1 MTIPPTEIPARP
13 VPRVAKE
20 LLKSSGFLLA
30 RVGIGFKTQALAKLE
45 EWGFDPY
52 DYSVLA
58 ILAEGAREAQATLAD
73 TLGLDPSRV
82 VAVLDSLE
90 RRELV
95 ERQRDPH
102 GRRRPGLET
111 LVPELLD
118 PGPLGLRDQPADA
131 AGLRRRRAPAER
143 ARLPHERRRDEERR
157 DPGSYPARRESE
169 QARAH
174 ELVLLHRQPR
184 VR

>member
-90 RRELV
+90 QRKLV

-102 GRRRPGLET
+102 DRRRHVVSITPSGKRQLSRLRTTMKELEDEFFAPLDAET
-111 LVPELLD
+111 RERLHDLL
-118 PGPLGLRDQPADA
+118 
-131 AGLRRRRAPAER
+131 
-143 ARLPHERRRDEERR
+143 
-157 DPGSYPARRESE
+157 
-169 QARAH
+169 
-174 ELVLLHRQPR
+174 LVLACHHDPR
-184 VR
+184 CASKSQETA

>member
-1 MTIPPTEIPARP
+1 MTTQNTEIPARP
-13 VPRVAKE
+13 SAHVAKE

-58 ILAEGAREAQATLAD
+58 ILAEGAREAQSTLAD

-95 ERQRDPH
+95 ERQRDTLD
-102 GRRRPGLET
+102 RRRHVVSITPSGKRQLSRLRATMKELEDEFFAPFDAET
-111 LVPELLD
+111 RERLHELL
-118 PGPLGLRDQPADA
+118 
-131 AGLRRRRAPAER
+131 
-143 ARLPHERRRDEERR
+143 
-157 DPGSYPARRESE
+157 
-169 QARAH
+169 
-174 ELVLLHRQPR
+174 LVLACYHDPR
-184 VR
+184 CALKSQDTA

>member
-1 MTIPPTEIPARP
+1 MSTQNTEIPARP
-13 VPRVAKE
+13 SAHVAKE

-30 RVGIGFKTQALAKLE
+30 RVGVGFKTQALAKLE

-90 RRELV
+90 QRELV
-95 ERQRDPH
+95 ERQRDPLD
-102 GRRRPGLET
+102 RRRHVVSITPAGKRQLSRLRTTMKELEDEFFAPFDAESRER
-111 LVPELLD
+111 LHELL
-118 PGPLGLRDQPADA
+118 
-131 AGLRRRRAPAER
+131 
-143 ARLPHERRRDEERR
+143 
-157 DPGSYPARRESE
+157 
-169 QARAH
+169 
-174 ELVLLHRQPR
+174 LVLACHHDPR
-184 VR
+184 CAFKSQDTA

>member
-58 ILAEGAREAQATLAD
+58 ILAEGAREAQATIAD

-90 RRELV
+90 QRELV

-102 GRRRPGLET
+102 DRRRHVVSITPSGKRQLSRLRTTMKELEDEFFAPLDAET
-111 LVPELLD
+111 RERLHELLFVLACHHD
-118 PGPLGLRDQPADA
+118 PRCAFKSQDTA
-131 AGLRRRRAPAER
+131 
-143 ARLPHERRRDEERR
+143 
-157 DPGSYPARRESE
+157 
-169 QARAH
+169 
-174 ELVLLHRQPR
+174 
-184 VR
+184 

>member
-102 GRRRPGLET
+102 DRRRHVVSITPSGKRQLSRLRTTMKEFSDDYRAHIVDRKCPT
-111 LVPELLD
+111 GTCVPL
-118 PGPLGLRDQPADA
+118 
-131 AGLRRRRAPAER
+131 R
-143 ARLPHERRRDEERR
+143 ARRYETM
-157 DPGSYPARRESE
+157 A
-169 QARAH
+169 
-174 ELVLLHRQPR
+174 QP
-184 VR
+184 

>member
-1 MTIPPTEIPARP
+1 MNTQDTEIPARP
-13 VPRVAKE
+13 SAHVAKE

-95 ERQRDPH
+95 ERQRDTLD
-102 GRRRPGLET
+102 RRRHVVSITPSGKRQLSRLRATMKELEDEFFAPFDAET
-111 LVPELLD
+111 REQLHELL
-118 PGPLGLRDQPADA
+118 
-131 AGLRRRRAPAER
+131 
-143 ARLPHERRRDEERR
+143 
-157 DPGSYPARRESE
+157 
-169 QARAH
+169 
-174 ELVLLHRQPR
+174 LVLACHHDPR
-184 VR
+184 CALKSQDTA

>member
-58 ILAEGAREAQATLAD
+58 ILAEGAREAQATIAD

-102 GRRRPGLET
+102 DRRRHVVSITPSGKRQLSRLRTTMKELEDEFFAPLDAET
-111 LVPELLD
+111 RERLHDLL
-118 PGPLGLRDQPADA
+118 
-131 AGLRRRRAPAER
+131 
-143 ARLPHERRRDEERR
+143 
-157 DPGSYPARRESE
+157 
-169 QARAH
+169 
-174 ELVLLHRQPR
+174 LVLACHHDPR
-184 VR
+184 CAFKSQDTA

>member
-102 GRRRPGLET
+102 DRRRHVVSITPSGKRQLSRLRTTMKELEDEFFAPLDAET
-111 LVPELLD
+111 RERLHELL
-118 PGPLGLRDQPADA
+118 
-131 AGLRRRRAPAER
+131 
-143 ARLPHERRRDEERR
+143 
-157 DPGSYPARRESE
+157 
-169 QARAH
+169 
-174 ELVLLHRQPR
+174 LVLASSRGSCP
-184 VR
+184 VT

>member
-102 GRRRPGLET
+102 DRRRHAVSITPSGKRQLSRLRTTMKELEDEFFAPLDAET
-111 LVPELLD
+111 RERLHELL
-118 PGPLGLRDQPADA
+118 
-131 AGLRRRRAPAER
+131 
-143 ARLPHERRRDEERR
+143 
-157 DPGSYPARRESE
+157 
-169 QARAH
+169 
-174 ELVLLHRQPR
+174 LVLACHHDPR
-184 VR
+184 CAFKSQDPA